1 MFSGALLLLIV
12 GLSILGRRLR
22 GAEEDSFPDAVFVG
36 VILAAVIWVPL
47 SWRIP
52 VLALLAGL
60 ATRLAFSAAWWIA
73 AAVVAA
79 TAGLCFVVPARGSL
93 LVLGL
98 VVLVAIGA
106 GSSAARQLQRMR
118 RARRLGEPATAG
130 RPAGAV
136 ALGGR
141 AEAYEPIALP
151 ALEARCVYWT
161 LTVGEQTVASQSPF
175 EVRGA
180 HGVVLVDPRG
190 AEADITQRYRLL
202 DEKQTRE
209 LHSQLGLAAP
219 AAGATATVRWI
230 EPDTEVY
237 VIGTPA
243 WDQAGGH
250 VYRDGP
256 PTLRGVDREPLSL
269 ADRPTSR
276 VRRGCVYT
284 IVAAASWLTAAVT
297 VAALQ
302 VAKVL

>member
-60 ATRLAFSAAWWIA
+60 ATRLALSAAWWIA
-73 AAVVAA
+73 TAVAAA

-98 VVLVAIGA
+98 VVLVAVGA

-118 RARRLGEPATAG
+118 RARWLGEPGRATG
-130 RPAGAV
+130 TV

-141 AEAYEPIALP
+141 AAAYEPIALP

-284 IVAAASWLTAAVT
+284 IVAAASWLTAAVA

-302 VAKVL
+302 VARVL